1 MNIEVRNQPA
11 RNIYF
16 GLIIGT
22 DFMFES
28 LKFMIILDWMQIFLK
43 IFLLV
48 QKFEVCE
55 TVDMT

>member
-28 LKFMIILDWMQIFLK
+28 LKFMFILDQIFLK

-48 QKFEVCE
+48 EKFEVCE
-55 TVDMT
+55 TVDTT